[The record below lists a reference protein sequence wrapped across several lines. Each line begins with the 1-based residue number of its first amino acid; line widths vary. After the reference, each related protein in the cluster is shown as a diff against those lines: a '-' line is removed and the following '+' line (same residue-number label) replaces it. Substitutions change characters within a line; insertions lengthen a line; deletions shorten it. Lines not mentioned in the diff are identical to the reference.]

1 MIQFYTY
8 THTFFF
14 YISFHYGLSQ
24 DIKYSSLCYT
34 VGPCF
39 LLDCVLFEDNSVW
52 FVSLPPSFTFHSFL
66 LPASSLPLFL
76 SHFIA
81 VLLVCLSIYHLWP
94 PWDDYTPGLMTLSS
108 VICRRFFLLFIH
120 LSVYLSLFLL
130 FLYPSP
136 ICLLPGNHPSLFF
149 FLLKDNSFTEF
160 CFLLNLNMNQP

>member
-1 MIQFYTY
+1 MYVHILS
-8 THTFFF
+8 HC
-14 YISFHYGLSQ
+14 GLSR
-24 DIKYSSLCYT
+24 DSEYSSLCYT

-149 FLLKDNSFTEF
+149 FYWRIIPLQNFVF
-160 CFLLNLNMNQP
+160 C